1 MSSLPELLAPIS
13 SELPCGVDP
22 SVTMTLS
29 ELEVLLRR
37 EISMVNN
44 DAAPEPDW
52 KVVEKEALA
61 AAQTSKDLRIA
72 GILTAALLRTK
83 GLDGLLTGLRLVNG
97 YLETYWDSV
106 YPLLDVADNNDPVER
121 INAIANLAAP
131 LGSDGDAL
139 RIIEGLRKAPLLRAP
154 QAGSFA
160 FEHYLAAK
168 SGSASSA
175 PSGVAP
181 TPQLLEAALKE
192 VGPAGVAKTA
202 GEIEACLAETNA
214 IIILFKNRCGPEI
227 YPALD
232 PLIRELRSILAW
244 VSPARANVSA
254 AVSSERMEGAGT
266 KTSDDKATIYTTA
279 RLNGEI
285 TSREDAIRM
294 VDQIIEY
301 YKKYEPSS
309 PVPFLLNRVR
319 RLIPMDF
326 LQLITELT
334 PEATDKILLLTGRVE
349 DKTAPG
355 A

>member
-1 MSSLPELLAPIS
+1 MSTLPELLAPFS
-13 SELPCGVDP
+13 SDLPCGVDP

-29 ELEVLLRR
+29 ELEVLVRR

-44 DAAPEPDW
+44 NAPLEPEW
-52 KVVEKEALA
+52 KVVEAEALA
-61 AAQTSKDLRIA
+61 AAQASKDLRIA
-72 GILTAALLRTK
+72 GVLTAALLRTK
-83 GLDGLLTGLRLVNG
+83 GLDGLLTGLRLIHG

-106 YPLLDVADNNDPVER
+106 YPLLDVSDGNDPTER
-121 INAIANLAAP
+121 LNAISNLAAP

-139 RIIEGLRKAPLLRAP
+139 RIIEGVRKVPIVQAP
-154 QAGSFA
+154 QAGSFTL
-160 FEHYLAAK
+160 EHYFASKA
-168 SGSASSA
+168 ASSA
-175 PSGVAP
+175 TPGSSVSP
-181 TPQLLEAALKE
+181 TPQLIEAALKE
-192 VGPAGVAKTA
+192 VSAPAISKTA
-202 GEIEACLAETNA
+202 GEVEACLAELNA
-214 IIILFKNRCGPEI
+214 IINVFKTHCGPET

-232 PLIRELRSILAW
+232 SLIRELRSILSW
-244 VSPARANVSA
+244 VSPTRANLSA
-254 AVSSERMEGAGT
+254 AVSSERMENLGT

-285 TSREDAIRM
+285 TSREDVIRM
-294 VDQIIEY
+294 VDQIIHY

-334 PEATDKILLLTGRVE
+334 PEATDKILLLTGRAE
-349 DKTAPG
+349 DKTNPG